1 MATGPRK
8 MGMRKMIGMK
18 RAGAKMP
25 KAMKAPKAMGPALLE
40 GQVPPMAGPMPQG
53 MPGMKKGGAVKKDAS
68 KIVGKGPS
76 PAAAKADYKKKMA
89 AAGFPTKG
97 GRGGVAERGLGKAAK
112 GFAKGGMAKAPKAG
126 LGIMIILGKKK
137 GK

>member
-1 MATGPRK
+1 MAMGPRK

-53 MPGMKKGGAVKKDAS
+53 VPGMKKGGAVKKMA
-68 KIVGKGPS
+68 KGGNVVGTGKS
-76 PAAAKADYKKKMA
+76 PAAARMDYEKKMK
-89 AAGFPTKG
+89 AAGKKP
-97 GRGGVAERGLGKAAK
+97 LPAAK
-112 GFAKGGMAKAPKAG
+112 GAKGG